1 MPVRIRLARHG
12 RRKRPFYHIVVAD
25 SRAKRDGKFIEKI
38 GTYNPLTHPATI
50 TLDREKAVEWILK
63 GAQPSETVRSIL
75 RLKGVLYRIHLL
87 KGVKKGALTQEE
99 ADRLYQEF
107 IQKKEEKLRQMRRE
121 ELMRQ
126 RQFWEKVSGAAES
139 PSAEPQEVSDTE
151 ESTTESAT
159 GENVTTEAQDTS
171 EAEAANE
178 QTATDEST
186 EDVDTT
192 AAESPQD
199 EPTTE
204 EETNSSTESDE
215 EKSET

>member
-99 ADRLYQEF
+99 ADRLYREF

-126 RQFWEKVSGAAES
+126 RQFWEKVSGTAES
-139 PSAEPQEVSDTE
+139 PSAEEQEAADTAE
-151 ESTTESAT
+151 NTTESIA
-159 GENVTTEAQDTS
+159 EEESSAEAQG
-171 EAEAANE
+171 EATADAA
-178 QTATDEST
+178 ADESA
-186 EDVDTT
+186 TT
-192 AAESPQD
+192 SDAAAAESPEA
-199 EPTTE
+199 EPTAE
-204 EETNSSTESDE
+204 EQSNPSTEADE

>member
-99 ADRLYQEF
+99 ADRLYREF

-126 RQFWEKVSGAAES
+126 RQFWEKVSGTAES
-139 PSAEPQEVSDTE
+139 PSAEEQEAADTVE
-151 ESTTESAT
+151 NTTESTA
-159 GENVTTEAQDTS
+159 EEESSAEAQG
-171 EAEAANE
+171 EATADAA
-178 QTATDEST
+178 ADESA
-186 EDVDTT
+186 TT
-192 AAESPQD
+192 SDAAAAESPEA
-199 EPTTE
+199 EPTAE
-204 EETNSSTESDE
+204 EQSNPSTEADE

>member
-25 SRAKRDGKFIEKI
+25 ARAKRDGKFIEKI

-107 IQKKEEKLRQMRRE
+107 VQKKEEKLRQMRRE
-121 ELMRQ
+121 ELKRQ
-126 RQFWEKVSGAAES
+126 RQFWEKVSGTVES
-139 PSAEPQEVSDTE
+139 PSAEPEETSDAVDNTTDTPAE
-151 ESTTESAT
+151 EDVTAEAQSITDADSAT
-159 GENVTTEAQDTS
+159 
-171 EAEAANE
+171 E
-178 QTATDEST
+178 QTATEDST
-186 EDVDTT
+186 TDSEA
-192 AAESPQD
+192 AAENPQD
-199 EPTTE
+199 KPSAE
-204 EETNSSTESDE
+204 EESNPSSESDE
-215 EKSET
+215 EKSDT